1 MRRLDGKVV
10 LITGTARGMGRA
22 AALLFARE
30 GAVVAGC
37 DLDPDGAAET
47 VEIVVREGGRMN
59 STAPVDLGDFAAT
72 RDWVDAAA
80 QEHGGIDVLF
90 NNASSP
96 RVGPFSELTPEDWH
110 HTIRNE
116 LDLVYFA
123 AKAAWPHLVARG
135 GGAVINTASIAAVR
149 GAVFTEQAA
158 HGAAKGGVLAF
169 TYHLAASGGPH
180 RIRANAILPGMI
192 RTPSTE
198 FLFTDPDGPGWE
210 LARANPLG
218 RVGEADDVA
227 KVAAFLASDDAWFVN
242 GAAIPVDGGA
252 SIVPI

>member
-1 MRRLDGKVV
+1 MGRLEGKIV
-10 LITGTARGMGRA
+10 LITGTARGNGRA
-22 AALLFARE
+22 SALLFARE

-37 DLDPDGAAET
+37 DLDAAGAEET
-47 VEIVVREGGRMN
+47 CSLVRAEGGRMT
-59 STAPVDLGDFAAT
+59 STAPVDLGDLAAG
-72 RDWVDAAA
+72 RAWVDAVAA
-80 QEHGGIDVLF
+80 EHGGVDVLF

-96 RVGPFSELTPEDWH
+96 RVGPFAELTPDDWH

-123 AKAAWPHLVARG
+123 TRAAWHLFARG
-135 GGAVINTASIAAVR
+135 GGAVVNTASIAAVR

-198 FLFTDPDGPGWE
+198 FLFTEPDGPGV
-210 LARANPLG
+210 LAP
-218 RVGEADDVA
+218 GEPAR
-227 KVAAFLASDDAWFVN
+227 
-242 GAAIPVDGGA
+242 PRGGT
-252 SIVPI
+252 

>member
-1 MRRLDGKVV
+1 M
-10 LITGTARGMGRA
+10 T
-22 AALLFARE
+22 
-30 GAVVAGC
+30 
-37 DLDPDGAAET
+37 
-47 VEIVVREGGRMN
+47 

-72 RDWVDAAA
+72 VTGSMPPP